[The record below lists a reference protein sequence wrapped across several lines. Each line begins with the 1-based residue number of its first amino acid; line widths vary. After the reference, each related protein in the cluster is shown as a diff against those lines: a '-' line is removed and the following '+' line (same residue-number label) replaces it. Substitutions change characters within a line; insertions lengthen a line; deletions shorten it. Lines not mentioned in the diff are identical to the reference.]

1 MAQPTT
7 AITLQARMDD
17 AGVLRIYAMDGQP
30 CDMVAI
36 SSGDAEQAHRLS
48 VGMAQ
53 YWRRALGREPL
64 RTGAQ
69 LKKAAYRGNTTR

>member
-1 MAQPTT
+1 MNQLTT
-7 AITLQARMDD
+7 VITLQARMES
-17 AGVLRIYAMDGQP
+17 GVIRIYSMDGQP

-53 YWRRALGREPL
+53 YWRKALGREPL
-64 RTGAQ
+64 ATGKQ
-69 LKKAAYRGNTTR
+69 LKKAAYRGTN